1 MGESILFKWF
11 LLPKLIYIFN
21 TAPINTV
28 LHRIKGGHT
37 PQHTPKTDKG
47 NTEDLE

>member
-1 MGESILFKWF
+1 MGESILCKWF

-21 TAPINTV
+21 TVPIQSFIE
-28 LHRIKGGHT
+28 LKGHT
-37 PQHTPKTDKG
+37 PQHTPKTDKR